1 MTSVLRLIML
11 VAALLTAGGVLA
23 GIRSARMRMK
33 HALYWMLFLLVIIA
47 FAVFPQ
53 LAYWGAGLMGIQT
66 PFVFVFLTVIALL
79 VLKLFR
85 QTQQIAE
92 LESRLDSLAE
102 NIAIQDFESLNESEE
117 TSGRPA
123 DAAADPA
130 ADAAAD
136 GAAGTRDRGEGG
148 AAGERHARGGAS

>member
-33 HALYWMLFLLVIIA
+33 HALYWMLFMLVIIA

-66 PFVFVFLTVIALL
+66 PFVFVFLTIIALL

-92 LESRLDSLAE
+92 LESRLDGLAE
-102 NIAIQDFESLNESEE
+102 NIAIEEFERR
-117 TSGRPA
+117 GQGAPAPAPRPA
-123 DAAADPA
+123 AGHDPA
-130 ADAAAD
+130 PAPVLAPS
-136 GAAGTRDRGEGG
+136 DRGS
-148 AAGERHARGGAS
+148 RGRTS

>member
-85 QTQQIAE
+85 QTQQISE
-92 LESRLDSLAE
+92 LESRLDGLAE
-102 NIAIQDFESLNESEE
+102 NIAIQDFESLDGDEA
-117 TSGRPA
+117 SGRPA
-123 DAAADPA
+123 DAATDVS
-130 ADAAAD
+130 AD
-136 GAAGTRDRGEGG
+136 GASGAAGRGEGG
-148 AAGERHARGGAS
+148 AVGEGRARGGAS